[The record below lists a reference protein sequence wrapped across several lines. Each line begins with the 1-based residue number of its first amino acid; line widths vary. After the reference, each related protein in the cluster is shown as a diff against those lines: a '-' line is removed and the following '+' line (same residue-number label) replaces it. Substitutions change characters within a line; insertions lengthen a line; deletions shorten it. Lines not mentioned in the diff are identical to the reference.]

1 MIGFWLVLEMYT
13 QVTKKDANGFNGFE
27 GYASYRLLDPRFYS
41 VACVISGS
49 RLPEKTIDVMLSHEY
64 TDHMH
69 VMLLRK
75 STRMSRYT
83 RQEYDACD
91 KATQHYTN
99 ELLDI
104 DNCWHYSNLVLFFPC
119 AWIFCSYQRT
129 LVHFFSKQ
137 ASTIN
142 WNIARSI
149 QLV

>member
-1 MIGFWLVLEMYT
+1 MQIAGPTFLLSGTSSSHQWIT
-13 QVTKKDANGFNGFE
+13 SPRKDNRRDAV
-27 GYASYRLLDPRFYS
+27 SY
-41 VACVISGS
+41 
-49 RLPEKTIDVMLSHEY
+49 EY

-69 VMLLRK
+69 AMRLRK
-75 STRMSRYT
+75 STRMSRFT
-83 RQEYDACD
+83 RQGYDACD

-104 DNCWHYSNLVLFFPC
+104 DNCWHYSNLILFFPC
-119 AWIFCSYQRT
+119 AWSFCSYQRI